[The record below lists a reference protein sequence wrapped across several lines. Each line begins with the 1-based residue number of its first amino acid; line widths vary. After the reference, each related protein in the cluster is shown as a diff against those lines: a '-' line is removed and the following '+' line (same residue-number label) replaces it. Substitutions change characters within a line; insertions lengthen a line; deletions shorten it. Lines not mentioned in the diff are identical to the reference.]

1 MNNRLPQRA
10 DLGRNVDSSVDWYL
24 SHYKKHLER
33 LEAGK
38 ALSACASDLFV
49 CGYPVPPF
57 QRPLCWSNEQQ
68 VAFIESVWMELPI
81 GSLTIHAV
89 DWDDDTKS
97 DTWNDVLPMSAWV
110 IDGQQRLFTLQKF
123 FDSKLK
129 INGLYWSDL
138 TRAEKHRFGQVKF
151 THNRVSLWDE
161 SVVKDLYNRMNFGG
175 TSHTLDQ
182 IAV

>member
-10 DLGRNVDSSVDWYL
+10 DLGRNVDSSVEWYL
-24 SHYKKHLER
+24 NHYEKHLEL

-38 ALSACASDLFV
+38 ALDSSVSDQYV

-89 DWDDDTKS
+89 DWDEELNDELKC
-97 DTWNDVLPMSAWV
+97 DVLPMSAWV
-110 IDGQQRLFTLQKF
+110 IDGLQRLFTLQNF

-138 TRAEKHRFGQVKF
+138 TRAEKRRFEQVKF

-161 SVVKDLYNRMNFGG
+161 SIVKDLYNRMNFGG
-175 TSHTLDQ
+175 TNHTLDQ
-182 IAV
+182 VAV